1 MTTAIQSRQESDFL
15 PLSKAL
21 KSSTADAHKSAE
33 YSTFTQDLMAGKL
46 TVADFIALQ
55 EQSWLFYRA
64 LENAARAVADDPIAA
79 AIVDPALERVPS
91 IEADLDALHGTTD
104 WREKVT
110 ALPATEAYV
119 ASLNEIAD
127 DADAPGLIAHHY
139 VRYLGDLSGGQVIAR
154 MMQRHYG
161 LGPEV
166 LSFYRFA
173 GIPKV
178 KPYKDSYR
186 AALDSLPLEASDRE
200 RLLDEACAAF
210 LFNFNL
216 FADLGRTSR

>member
-1 MTTAIQSRQESDFL
+1 MTTAVQPRSGSDFL

-21 KSSTADAHKSAE
+21 KASTADAHESAE
-33 YSTFTQDLMAGKL
+33 YSTFTQDLMAGDL

-64 LENAARAVADDPIAA
+64 LENAARVVANDPIAA
-79 AIVDPALERVPS
+79 VIVDPALERVPS
-91 IEADLDALHGTTD
+91 IEADLDALHGNSE
-104 WREKVT
+104 WRETVIP
-110 ALPATEAYV
+110 LPATVAYV
-119 ASLNEIAD
+119 ARLNEIAD
-127 DADAPGLIAHHY
+127 AADAPGLIAHHY

-173 GIPKV
+173 EIPKI

-186 AALDSLPLEASDRE
+186 AALDSLPLGVSDRE

-216 FADLGRTSR
+216 FAELGRSNR